1 MSAEGAT
8 AKIAQLANSA
18 RAKVTASLNAES
30 ARKAI
35 DAASAGARRVAD
47 TASNRAQ
54 NMPGRIGSFTHR
66 FIYQSKVAAEIAK
79 ETARREKLGIP
90 PAAEWEAAK
99 KELLESAKQYQNLRQ
114 RLSQL
119 TVRDFGRAAVVAT
132 EIYGFFLVGEIIGR
146 RSLVG
151 YKLD

>member
-1 MSAEGAT
+1 MLSLLL
-8 AKIAQLANSA
+8 LAI
-18 RAKVTASLNAES
+18 TQ
-30 ARKAI
+30 
-35 DAASAGARRVAD
+35 RV
-47 TASNRAQ
+47 
-54 NMPGRIGSFTHR
+54 
-66 FIYQSKVAAEIAK
+66 IYQSKVAVEIAK

-90 PAAEWEAAK
+90 AASEWEAAK
-99 KELLESAKQYQNLRQ
+99 KELFESAKQYQNIRQ

-119 TVRDFGRAAVVAT
+119 TLRDAGRAAVALT